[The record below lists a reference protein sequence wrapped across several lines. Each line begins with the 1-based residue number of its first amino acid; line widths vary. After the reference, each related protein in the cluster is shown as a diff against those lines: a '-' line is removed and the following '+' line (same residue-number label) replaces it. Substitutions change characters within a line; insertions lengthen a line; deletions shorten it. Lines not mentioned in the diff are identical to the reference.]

1 MESGQSL
8 QNMVDCFSLVQ
19 QIVLIQQM
27 AFIPEIGMQLLILCF
42 FFQEDETGV
51 EQKDIELVMSQANV
65 SKAKAIR
72 ALKNNNNDI
81 VNAIMV
87 HIPFWFKE

>member
-1 MESGQSL
+1 ML
-8 QNMVDCFSLVQ
+8 FLW
-19 QIVLIQQM
+19 
-27 AFIPEIGMQLLILCF
+27 
-42 FFQEDETGV
+42 QEDETGV

-87 HIPFWFKE
+87 CLKYFKFLYLKRYLVIFINLLLYF

>member
-1 MESGQSL
+1 MIEQSGTK
-8 QNMVDCFSLVQ
+8 
-19 QIVLIQQM
+19 
-27 AFIPEIGMQLLILCF
+27 LLILCLLL

-87 HIPFWFKE
+87 RVLFWFKYSFYLFYYYFSGWDEGWTA

>member
-1 MESGQSL
+1 MSICLS
-8 QNMVDCFSLVQ
+8 V
-19 QIVLIQQM
+19 
-27 AFIPEIGMQLLILCF
+27 
-42 FFQEDETGV
+42 QEDETGV

-87 HIPFWFKE
+87 REHIYIFLNPFLIWVWCV